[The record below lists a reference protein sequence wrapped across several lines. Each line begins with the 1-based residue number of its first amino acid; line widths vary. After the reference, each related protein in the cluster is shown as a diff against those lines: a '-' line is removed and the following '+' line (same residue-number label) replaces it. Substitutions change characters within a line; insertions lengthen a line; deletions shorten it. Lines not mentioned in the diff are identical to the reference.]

1 VRLRQVHGRTV
12 LHATGPARSGEDV
25 LLGEGDAV
33 TAEPSRLLAVQT
45 ADCVPILLLDP
56 ETGLLAAV
64 HAGWRGTALRILD
77 PVLDLLESLGAKPG
91 NLVALFG
98 PSISR
103 DAYEVGPEVIE
114 ALTRAQPAPEDAIRS
129 GEGDRSFVD
138 VAAFCAAQLA
148 ARGVS
153 RIQRGDFCTLGSP
166 ERFPSY
172 RRDGKRAGRIFT
184 GVLRRIR
191 DDAPRRDLYRPR
203 PRRGASRS
211 QVRMPALSASRSLVF
226 LRIALSA
233 AALGRRDLRSRRCA
247 ISWRRPPAGRWVG
260 SLD

>member
-1 VRLRQVHGRTV
+1 MTAVLTLPESGLARFDGLPDGFRSGFTTRRLTPDGTSPENALRILADALGAPLAERVRLRQVHGRTV
-12 LHATGPARSGEDV
+12 LRATGPLRPGEDV
-25 LLGEGDAV
+25 LLGEGDAVV

-114 ALTRAQPAPEDAIRS
+114 ALTRAQSPPEGSVVAGTR
-129 GEGDRSFVD
+129 DRSFVD
-138 VAAFCAAQLA
+138 VAAFCAAQLV

-153 RIQRGDFCTLGSP
+153 RIQRGDFCTLRSP
-166 ERFPSY
+166 ELFPSY

-184 GVLRRIR
+184 GIVRQ
-191 DDAPRRDLYRPR
+191 DPR
-203 PRRGASRS
+203 
-211 QVRMPALSASRSLVF
+211 
-226 LRIALSA
+226 
-233 AALGRRDLRSRRCA
+233 
-247 ISWRRPPAGRWVG
+247 
-260 SLD
+260 